1 MAEWWTYSLS
11 DFLLFSPRTYYRL
24 FEFYNAAVWPGQVLA
39 VAAGLAIAAMLWKP
53 RPWQGRVVAGL
64 LAACWLWIA
73 WAYFLT
79 RYATINWAAPYV
91 AAAFAGEALLLVVV
105 GTLGRSSPPP
115 DTRRAGCIGVGLY
128 VFALVIQ
135 PLIGPL
141 AGRTW
146 SQVEI
151 LGIAPDPTVV
161 ATLGLVLRA
170 PVGHRWALLP
180 VPLAWCAVSGATAWA
195 MGSPDAWVMPIA
207 GVLALVSAPVPWWAL
222 PPRRAAARSGTPV
235 SRPTDQRGAPPA
247 G

>member
-24 FEFYNAAVWPGQVLA
+24 FELYNAAVWPGQVLA
-39 VAAGLAIAAMLWKP
+39 VAAGLAIAAMLRKP
-53 RPWQGRVVAGL
+53 RPWQGRVVAVL

-79 RYATINWAAPYV
+79 RFATINWAAPYV
-91 AAAFAGEALLLVVV
+91 AAAFTGEAVLLVLA
-105 GTLGRSSPPP
+105 GTFGRSSLLP
-115 DTRRAGCIGVGLY
+115 DTRRAGCVGVGLY

-135 PLIGPL
+135 PLSGPL
-141 AGRTW
+141 AGRAW

-151 LGIAPDPTVV
+151 FGIAPDPTVV

-170 PVGHRWALLP
+170 PVGQRWTLLP
-180 VPLAWCAVSGATAWA
+180 IPLAWCAMSGATAWA

-207 GVLALVSAPVPWWAL
+207 GVLALVSASVPRRAL
-222 PPRRAAARSGTPV
+222 PPRRAVARSGTPV
-235 SRPTDQRGAPPA
+235 YRPADQRGGPPA
-247 G
+247 Q